1 MIKSLKATQLYHTCN
16 EKKLGFKTTE
26 DLKDLKE
33 FLGQER
39 AIDALSFGVGIKRKG
54 FNLFVLGL
62 EFAANLWDASLGDTS
77 GWGVAYV
84 LVLLGTTIPVLAVGA
99 RRLHDLNKSGW
110 LQLLAITIIGLIPL
124 IIWWATEG
132 TKKSNSHGKPI
143 KIKKK

>member
-1 MIKSLKATQLYHTCN
+1 MSFSESISYCFSNYAN
-16 EKKLGFKTTE
+16 FKGRASRS
-26 DLKDLKE
+26 E
-33 FLGQER
+33 FWW
-39 AIDALSFGVGIKRKG
+39 

-62 EFAANLWDASLGDTS
+62 EFAANVWDASLGDTS
-77 GWGVAYV
+77 GWGIAYI

-132 TKKSNSHGKPI
+132 TKKNNLHGKPI
-143 KIKKK
+143 KIKK

>member
-1 MIKSLKATQLYHTCN
+1 MQFSESISHCFNNYAN
-16 EKKLGFKTTE
+16 FKGRASRS
-26 DLKDLKE
+26 E
-33 FLGQER
+33 FWW
-39 AIDALSFGVGIKRKG
+39 

-62 EFAANLWDASLGDTS
+62 EFAANIWDAALGDSS

-110 LQLLAITIIGLIPL
+110 FQLLAITIIGLIPL

-132 TKKSNSHGKPI
+132 TKKNNPHGKPI
-143 KIKKK
+143 KIKKSR

>member
-1 MIKSLKATQLYHTCN
+1 MPTSKVEQV
-16 EKKLGFKTTE
+16 
-26 DLKDLKE
+26 
-33 FLGQER
+33 
-39 AIDALSFGVGIKRKG
+39 ALNSGGLT
-54 FNLFVLGL
+54 LFVLGL
-62 EFAANLWDASLGDTS
+62 EFAANLWDAALGDTS

-132 TKKSNSHGKPI
+132 TKK
-143 KIKKK
+143 